1 MAEPVN
7 LEQDRSGT
15 RRTVLTEI
23 PIIFDSE
30 QSLVNFRERT
40 GTNMLTPATTTPS
53 PSPDELAIQ
62 RRGRR
67 HIPIVFSP
75 DIDIIKQVIN

>member
-1 MAEPVN
+1 MAEPLN
-7 LEQDRSGT
+7 SEQDRQVT

-23 PIIFDSE
+23 PILLDSE
-30 QSLVNFRERT
+30 QSLANFRERT
-40 GTNMLTPATTTPS
+40 GTSMPISITSTPS

-62 RRGRR
+62 QRGRR

-75 DIDIIKQVIN
+75 DIDIIKQVII

>member
-1 MAEPVN
+1 MAELEN
-7 LEQDRSGT
+7 LEQDRLVT

-23 PIIFDSE
+23 PIILNSE
-30 QSLVNFRERT
+30 QPLANFRERT
-40 GTNMLTPATTTPS
+40 GTNMATPTTATPS

-75 DIDIIKQVIN
+75 DTNIIKQVII